1 MYNFFYNVNEFLQF
15 FPKLCD
21 TQGRL
26 GGTRGPGG
34 PPRKGYPT
42 WVPPG
47 NNLDILRFWN
57 ILELFIKH
65 NKQKKRDIPNLGGA
79 RSQLGG
85 CFGGVVS
92 TGGPPR
98 FGRSRFFCLLCL
110 NNYSKILQK
119 RRISK
124 LLLGGYPC
132 GVPFRGGP
140 PRAPGAPQASLG
152 VTEFWKKLQKFLK
165 II

>member
-1 MYNFFYNVNEFLQF
+1 MNFCNFFQNFVTPRDAWGVPGAL
-15 FPKLCD
+15 
-21 TQGRL
+21 
-26 GGTRGPGG
+26 GG

-132 GVPFRGGP
+132 RVPLRGAP
-140 PRAPGAPQASLG
+140 PRAPGPPQASLG
-152 VTEFWKKLQKFLK
+152 VPEFWKKLQKFLK